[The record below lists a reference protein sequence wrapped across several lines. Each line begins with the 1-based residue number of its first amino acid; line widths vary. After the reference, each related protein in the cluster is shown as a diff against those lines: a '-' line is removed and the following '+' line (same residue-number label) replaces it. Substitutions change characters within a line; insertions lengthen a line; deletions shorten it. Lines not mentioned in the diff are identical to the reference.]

1 MGIAKDYLDPEA
13 GGVSQATFDAHS
25 HNYRKVMQIGISVD
39 HLYDPVLRYDV
50 VDDAEV
56 VAFIGNN
63 ADAEAVGVTVSTLP
77 TSMPV

>member
-13 GGVSQATFDAHS
+13 GGISQATFDAHK
-25 HNYRKVMQIGISVD
+25 HNYRKPTQIGISVD

-56 VAFIGNN
+56 VAFIGNH
-63 ADAEAVGVTVSTLP
+63 ADAEAIGLTVATQP
-77 TSMPV
+77 TSTPV